1 MLSFPDSL
9 FCAVDSAGVA
19 GAILLQCLFWAG
31 GYTGIAEDALR
42 AVDAG
47 AGVVRHVHVH
57 RADLLAFSA
66 GDALRWID
74 LDAHDGI
81 IARRF

>member
-19 GAILLQCLFWAG
+19 GVILLQCLFWAG
-31 GYTGIAEDALR
+31 GYTRVAQDAFR

-57 RADLLAFSA
+57 RADLLASA
-66 GDALRWID
+66 ARDALRFVHA
-74 LDAHDGI
+74 DAHEREV
-81 IARRF
+81 ARGF